1 MYDCVELQQ
10 MLATTAEKNLED
22 LRKTLPAPP
31 QGTSSHEPAPASSPV
46 RAVHEK
52 PQQAMYDQGDW
63 AATAAPETAADG
75 KDSTESSFKPAAA
88 APVIDIRSAPSRREA
103 DSDPP
108 HKQGDVDR
116 ESKIL
121 VVSATPTTP
130 THYDASS
137 PSNKLPNA
145 AITDRVPTGPAMV
158 PPHPEPSLSTTTQQQ
173 QTSNATM
180 TGASG
185 ICKDNTPTDRAD
197 SRATPQT
204 LTAQERVLQAAIER
218 LAVEDAQE
226 ELDQQAMATQAY
238 DKAGVPD
245 KAGVA
250 TSVSDREVEQ
260 QVLPCPAG
268 FQCSD
273 FGPISADGAVS
284 ELGEREGVP
293 QQRYTSTD
301 AGGEEVME
309 SMQLAYTAAKQ
320 RAEALKVGRHMLTAE
335 GKARAV
341 AIRHE
346 EVERAASAPQ
356 AHPMYRRAVAAAAAT
371 LDQLVPTEPR
381 QEEKKTG
388 GEMEHGR
395 WEQHAPVAEMLTGA
409 QPAQDGDE
417 KSAMVSAKHTADL
430 SGGAE
435 RRVLDAHEKAEVTG
449 RIGPDQSS
457 SSAPQQA
464 AVAPQ
469 PHVSCGLGLGIK
481 AAGEGMWK
489 VSAVKAGGPLARA
502 NDSGATHVL
511 QVGHI
516 LVSVNGRPLAGI
528 SRKEVS
534 TLVKGHHGEKVELE
548 FRAVGDATLHSI
560 SVERDCMAGDES
572 EAARLSSQND
582 KAGIAAFAPADENSP
597 AGMPQSRGT
606 RSVGGKECGLGL
618 AIKPAAQGAW
628 QVSSLKA
635 TGSLARANDSGA
647 THVLQVGHILV
658 SVNGRPLAGM
668 SGKEV
673 STLVKGHH
681 GEKVELEFRA
691 VGDATLHSISVERH
705 CE

>member
-1 MYDCVELQQ
+1 MIVLLQQ

-63 AATAAPETAADG
+63 AATAAPKTAADG
-75 KDSTESSFKPAAA
+75 KDSTESSFKPPAA
-88 APVIDIRSAPSRREA
+88 APVIDIRSAPSRSEA

-158 PPHPEPSLSTTTQQQ
+158 SPRPEPSLSKTTQQQ
-173 QTSNATM
+173 QTSNAT

-197 SRATPQT
+197 SRAPPQT

-226 ELDQQAMATQAY
+226 ELDQQAMATQAD

-245 KAGVA
+245 SHVA
-250 TSVSDREVEQ
+250 TSVSDREVE

-273 FGPISADGAVS
+273 FGPVSVSDSADGAVS
-284 ELGEREGVP
+284 ELGERERVP
-293 QQRYTSTD
+293 QHRYTSTD
-301 AGGEEVME
+301 AGGEEVRE
-309 SMQLAYTAAKQ
+309 SMQLAFDAAKQ

-371 LDQLVPTEPR
+371 LDQLVTTEPR

-435 RRVLDAHEKAEVTG
+435 RRVHDAHEKAEVTG
-449 RIGPDQSS
+449 RIGPEQSS

-502 NDSGATHVL
+502 NDAGATHVL

-516 LVSVNGRPLAGI
+516 LVSVNGKPLAGI
-528 SRKEVS
+528 SRKDVS

-548 FRAVGDATLHSI
+548 FRAGGDATLHSI

-572 EAARLSSQND
+572 EAARLSSQPD

-597 AGMPQSRGT
+597 AGMPQSRGI

-658 SVNGRPLAGM
+658 SVNDRPLAGM

-673 STLVKGHH
+673 STIVKGHH